1 MMDTLYSVLLIILLL
16 SLLFGLFRIILGPT
30 KADRILA
37 AQLFGSVGSATLM
50 LQAVL
55 TENWGLLDV
64 AMILAI
70 LASIALIA
78 FVKLGD
84 QKE

>member
-1 MMDTLYSVLLIILLL
+1 MDTIYSVLLVVLLL

-84 QKE
+84 KKE